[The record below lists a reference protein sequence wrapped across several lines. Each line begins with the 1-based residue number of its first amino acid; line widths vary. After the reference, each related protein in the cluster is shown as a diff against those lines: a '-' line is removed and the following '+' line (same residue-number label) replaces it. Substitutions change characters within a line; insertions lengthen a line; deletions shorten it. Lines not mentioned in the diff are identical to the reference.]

1 MPTPTANN
9 TAKAI
14 ASRSRCAMP
23 TMGCRTAAA
32 IAAQRMSLDHCMA
45 AATPNV
51 SNARP
56 ALKRRSRGPTGP
68 PASGGGKDWRRR
80 AGGGIKGSEG
90 RSSVVFTAVARGKLG
105 ERVGRNLVGTG
116 DRDASR
122 GEGTQRCGP
131 LTAFEQCAL
140 SEDGARSDLGERL
153 CIDLH

>member
-1 MPTPTANN
+1 MPTPSANN

-14 ASRSRCAMP
+14 AYRSRCAMP
-23 TMGCRTAAA
+23 TMACRIASA

-45 AATPNV
+45 A
-51 SNARP
+51 P
-56 ALKRRSRGPTGP
+56 ALPS

-105 ERVGRNLVGTG
+105 ERVGRNLVGTR

-131 LTAFEQCAL
+131 LTPLQHCAL
-140 SEDGARSDLGERL
+140 SEDGARSPPRGRP
-153 CIDLH
+153 CIDLHPEHPL